1 MPGAWPCAFP
11 SGTPRTRCM
20 KCVTLPDTC
29 VEILPI
35 PFVDAVV
42 LGRVVADRERGL
54 VPVETRDVVCE
65 KRKHGGVLDPST
77 GQRVCF
83 A

>member
-1 MPGAWPCAFP
+1 MR
-11 SGTPRTRCM
+11 GTMHAMRAR
-20 KCVTLPDTC
+20 
-29 VEILPI
+29 
-35 PFVDAVV
+35 V

>member
-1 MPGAWPCAFP
+1 MLLESTARLKA
-11 SGTPRTRCM
+11 
-20 KCVTLPDTC
+20 
-29 VEILPI
+29 
-35 PFVDAVV
+35 V
-42 LGRVVADRERGL
+42 LGRVVAERERGL